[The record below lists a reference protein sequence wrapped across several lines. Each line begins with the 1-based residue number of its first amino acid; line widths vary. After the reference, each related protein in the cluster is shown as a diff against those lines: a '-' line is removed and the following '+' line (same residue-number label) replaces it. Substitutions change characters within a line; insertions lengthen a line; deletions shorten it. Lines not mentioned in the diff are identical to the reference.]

1 MVTGRIL
8 NIASFKTASRCWV
21 PVSTKPTTLRH
32 FSSRMVNF
40 HSAVEARVVANDMIL
55 SQKEERSNEHETFEA
70 TVFSSEEVH
79 PAAPVNKV
87 WPTRIPL

>member
-1 MVTGRIL
+1 MTAGRIF

-21 PVSTKPTTLRH
+21 PATKPTTLRH

-40 HSAVEARVVANDMIL
+40 HTAGEARVVANDMVL
-55 SQKEERSNEHETFEA
+55 SQKEERSHEHETFEA

-79 PAAPVNKV
+79 TAAPVNKV
-87 WPTRIPL
+87 